1 MHSNALIAASIAGL
15 VFFTGTTQA
24 YDLPKIKPD
33 KKISAESEDATRKGL
48 KGDWSHV
55 EKFEREI
62 QAALAENENLP
73 ASSPARVMEDKN
85 LIFIAYYK
93 GNAYFLDRY
102 SLKVAKNSRARRSWS
117 QHIFPI
123 GEGISAKNSVAT
135 TQKFNVEGGEVFNS
149 SRRRDKISA
158 AKTEADRIF
167 LEECFKV
174 GYYYAFGEDFD
185 KIRH

>member
-1 MHSNALIAASIAGL
+1 MRLTALLAASIAGMI
-15 VFFTGTTQA
+15 FFAGTAQA

-62 QAALAENENLP
+62 QAALAENPNLP
-73 ASSPARVMEDKN
+73 ASSPARVTEDKN

-93 GNAYFLDRY
+93 GNAYFLDKY
-102 SLKVAKNSRARRSWS
+102 SLKVARNSRERRTWS

-123 GEGISAKNSVAT
+123 GEGISPQNSRAT
-135 TQKFNVEGGEVFNS
+135 KQKFNTEAGEIYNS
-149 SRRRDKISA
+149 RGRSDKISK
-158 AKTEADRIF
+158 AKTDADRIF

-185 KIRH
+185 EVQD

>member
-1 MHSNALIAASIAGL
+1 MRLTALLAASIAGI
-15 VFFTGTTQA
+15 FFFAGTAQA

-33 KKISAESEDATRKGL
+33 KKISAESEDAKRNGL

-62 QAALAENENLP
+62 KAALAENENLP

-85 LIFIAYYK
+85 LIFIAYYN
-93 GNAYFLDRY
+93 GYAYFLDRY
-102 SLKVAKNSRARRSWS
+102 SLRIAKNSRSRRSWS

-123 GEGISAKNSVAT
+123 GKGISSQNSQAT
-135 TQKFNVEGGEVFNS
+135 TQKFNVEAGEVYNS
-149 SRRRDKISA
+149 GRRRDKISN
-158 AKTEADRIF
+158 AKTEDDRIF
-167 LEECFKV
+167 LAECFKV

-185 KIRH
+185 KVRD

>member
-1 MHSNALIAASIAGL
+1 MNLNALIAASIAGI
-15 VFFTGTTQA
+15 VFFAGTAQA

-33 KKISAESEDATRKGL
+33 KKISAESETAQGSGL

-62 QAALAENENLP
+62 KAALAENENLP

-85 LIFIAYYK
+85 LIFIAYYQ

-102 SLKVAKNSRARRSWS
+102 SLKISKNSRARRTWS

-123 GEGISAKNSVAT
+123 GKGISAKNSMAT
-135 TQKFNVEGGEVFNS
+135 TQKFNTEGGERYNS
-149 SRRRDKISA
+149 GRRRDKISA

-185 KIRH
+185 KVQH

>member
-1 MHSNALIAASIAGL
+1 MRLNALLGSALAGI
-15 VFFTGTTQA
+15 FFFAGTAHA
-24 YDLPKIKPD
+24 YDLPKIVPD
-33 KKISAESEDATRKGL
+33 KKIPAESEGAKGGGL

-85 LIFIAYYK
+85 LIFIAYYR
-93 GNAYFLDRY
+93 GSAYFLDRY
-102 SLKVAKNSRARRSWS
+102 SLKVAKNSRSRRSWS

-123 GEGISAKNSVAT
+123 GKGISSQNSQAT
-135 TQKFNVEGGEVFNS
+135 TQKFNVEAGEVYNS
-149 SRRRDKISA
+149 GRRRDKISN
-158 AKTEADRIF
+158 AKTDADRIF

-185 KIRH
+185 KVRD